1 MKNFRVL
8 ISTMKQNKVV
18 MKAGAIIL
26 ALVLW
31 ELCALLIKQDIILV
45 GPIDVIRR
53 FFTIWKEENF
63 FSSIWFSFYHIVL
76 GFSIGTILG
85 IFLGFLAGRFSVIE
99 TFLWPYMVCVKS
111 IPVASIVVI
120 CFLWLSA
127 RNLSVFISFLIVLP
141 IMYQNTLTGYKSQTK
156 ELKEMADLFHIQ
168 GFKRFYFVILPQM
181 KSYLVAGI
189 ATASGMAW
197 KAGVAAE
204 VIGTPDGSIGQQL
217 FLSKIYLDTDDLFAW
232 TVALVLVSVFFEK
245 ALVWI
250 MKRLLP

>member
-1 MKNFRVL
+1 
-8 ISTMKQNKVV
+8 
-18 MKAGAIIL
+18 
-26 ALVLW
+26 
-31 ELCALLIKQDIILV
+31 
-45 GPIDVIRR
+45 
-53 FFTIWKEENF
+53 
-63 FSSIWFSFYHIVL
+63 
-76 GFSIGTILG
+76 
-85 IFLGFLAGRFSVIE
+85 
-99 TFLWPYMVCVKS
+99 
-111 IPVASIVVI
+111 
-120 CFLWLSA
+120 
-127 RNLSVFISFLIVLP
+127 
-141 IMYQNTLTGYKSQTK
+141 MYQNTLTGYKSQTK